1 MPEKEKLQNIH
12 ICAPIK
18 VFITNHLKQKN

>member
-12 ICAPIK
+12 VCALIK
-18 VFITNHLKQKN
+18 VFITNHMK